1 MSRQDAAERNMRL
14 NYNQRL
20 FYNRWPELKDQSAVL
35 HLPVTSLLRS
45 ESIRSRQDCW
55 GDTRVMY
62 TYSFHHKKITW
73 VHLKLLFL
81 YFWWLILNSGV
92 VTQIYPIKRDLW
104 QQANSTCYISLHC
117 VCLCVSLS
125 VCLSAAAHQCQIQS
139 GNLTDVPLSTKRRLS
154 VAEGCGLM
162 DNVVV
167 VMTSEQSLV
176 RTWACWGLRWPRRL
190 MVSGLLFKLLSS
202 RHYASNSSCHLKSFH
217 QTC

>member
-20 FYNRWPELKDQSAVL
+20 FYNRWPELKDQSAVPPS
-35 HLPVTSLLRS
+35 HIAAAEWIHQVTSGLLR
-45 ESIRSRQDCW
+45 RH
-55 GDTRVMY
+55 TVMY

-117 VCLCVSLS
+117 VCMCVSLS

-139 GNLTDVPLSTKRRLS
+139 GNLTDVPLSTKRCLS

-176 RTWACWGLRWPRRL
+176 RTWAC
-190 MVSGLLFKLLSS
+190 
-202 RHYASNSSCHLKSFH
+202 
-217 QTC
+217 